1 MHFSASFSS
10 PSSFYKHRDV
20 LHQINEFTNP
30 TFVLFY
36 LLPFT
41 TLIDKFLFTKLVTAG
56 VLGQYTSTLLKW

>member
-1 MHFSASFSS
+1 M
-10 PSSFYKHRDV
+10 

-36 LLPFT
+36 VLPFT